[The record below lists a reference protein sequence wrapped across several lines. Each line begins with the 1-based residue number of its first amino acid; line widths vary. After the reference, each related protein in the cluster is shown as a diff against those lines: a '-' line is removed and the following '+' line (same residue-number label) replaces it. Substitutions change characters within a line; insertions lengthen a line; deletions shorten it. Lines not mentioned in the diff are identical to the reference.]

1 MTVKR
6 IEGSEETILVTLTD
20 SYLSPQTAK
29 ILSDLIVYAVS
40 ISFTQI
46 KLNYYIAIAKHQNA
60 DFFLMVFLCTVLVV
74 FISQAYIVF
83 RFSDY

>member
-20 SYLSPQTAK
+20 SYLSLQTAK

-40 ISFTQI
+40 ISFT
-46 KLNYYIAIAKHQNA
+46 
-60 DFFLMVFLCTVLVV
+60 
-74 FISQAYIVF
+74 
-83 RFSDY
+83 